1 MPLPQICRRDTGP
14 RFSAGAM
21 AAFEISREM
30 VALCRHGVIEDI
42 NSAGARLLGVDKFA
56 ALGKNLGDF
65 LAADYAA
72 VGKRLLSM
80 TAVEIAPIPVE
91 LQLPADHRR
100 QVEIL
105 VHPAR
110 EMGDGCT
117 VVTAKDISKQAKLAN
132 SAKRREDRFRLLVE
146 RSMHLICQCRDDRI
160 EYINPAGAEMLGASD
175 NCTPVGWHVWELFDG
190 EYKEIVKEGLKDVL
204 AEPSYLPMRMLRC
217 DGAVIDAQVM
227 ATRIPTSSGALEF
240 MIEARDI
247 SAHNRA
253 VAALR
258 SLNDSLEHRVD
269 ERTRELANANAF
281 LETLLEAIP
290 TPVWWKD
297 VQDCF
302 LGYNRAF
309 QKYFGVDM
317 GAWVGEKLENVLPS
331 CELSEPQQIFLP
343 FEPSQPEIEYEA
355 AFRIDEEE
363 RNVIVSQKGWSGHSN
378 QPSGTIG
385 VLLDITHRKKMEEE
399 LRRMATTD
407 PLTGINN
414 RRHFMDIAAT
424 EMERARR
431 YFHPLTAM
439 MLDIDFFKKVN
450 DTYGH
455 AAGDEVL
462 KALTK
467 AGASLLRKG
476 DAIGR
481 LGGEEFAILL
491 PETGLEGAAALAE
504 RLRQAFETTPVQYGG
519 DAINFTASIG
529 VAQITPADH
538 VIDTILTRADDALYE
553 AKRNGRNK
561 VAVKAD

>member
-1 MPLPQICRRDTGP
+1 MPQPQICRRDTGP

-42 NSAGARLLGVDKFA
+42 NSAGARLLGVDKSA
-56 ALGKNLGDF
+56 ALGKNFGDF
-65 LAADYAA
+65 LATDYAD
-72 VGKRLLSM
+72 VGKQLLNM
-80 TAVEIAPIPVE
+80 TAIEIAPIPVE

-117 VVTAKDISKQAKLAN
+117 VVTAKDISKQAKLAK

-175 NCTPVGWHVWELFDG
+175 SCTPVGWHVWELFDG

-317 GAWVGEKLENVLPS
+317 GAWVGEKMENVLPS

-363 RNVIVSQKGWSGHSN
+363 RNVIVSQKGWLGHSN

-407 PLTGINN
+407 PLTGIIN

-439 MLDIDFFKKVN
+439 MLDIDFFKRVN

-467 AGASLLRKG
+467 ACASLLRKG

-491 PETGLEGAAALAE
+491 PETGLEGATHLAE